1 MPCTTQKSGVVVAI
15 DGSEESNAAVRWATQ
30 EAAMRRDSLTIVSVV
45 NREYLYIRD
54 PETQDRVHQWQR
66 QHAED
71 VLRRAQAAVEDSD
84 VGFTAN
90 QFRYLPTCPRTAEF
104 W

>member
-54 PETQDRVHQWQR
+54 PETQDRVR
-66 QHAED
+66 NGSGNMPKTCFAG
-71 VLRRAQAAVEDSD
+71 LRRPSRIRMSPPR
-84 VGFTAN
+84 
-90 QFRYLPTCPRTAEF
+90 FRR
-104 W
+104 